1 MRIRSLSLLLSL
13 CVALAGLLSACAT
26 DPLDQPTT
34 TSAEQASE
42 SVMRPPG
49 SCTYSQGLTCF
60 TQEVCGSAI
69 CGSEP
74 GYCDFL
80 TSCCVCGGVD

>member
-1 MRIRSLSLLLSL
+1 MRIHSLSLLLQLSL
-13 CVALAGLLSACAT
+13 CVALSACAT
-26 DPLDQPTT
+26 DPLNEPTT